1 MTEQIFDGDGHV
13 VEPPETFAHLP
24 EEMRRYIPRPEPVEG
39 GFRYVCGD
47 RAGFT
52 IAAHPDSVGSPG
64 TTTADHETADDTD
77 VPVVAQ
83 GGADP
88 AGRLI
93 DMDIDGISV
102 AALYPTYGL
111 MIQGITEPEPAAV
124 MCRAVNDWLAQYC
137 AHAPD
142 RLLGVATL
150 PMTSGAAALAE
161 AQRCVE
167 QHGFVGA
174 WRRPERFEGVAALHD
189 PEHDALF
196 SYLAEA
202 NVPLAIHPGLNGV
215 VPFEYFGERFDDD
228 YTAMH
233 AAHFPVEQ
241 MMNLTSLV
249 VFGVLDRHPTLR
261 VALLETGAT
270 WLMSYAHRLDEHLE
284 IFGFPVRQSLKP
296 SELVRRQVYVSA
308 EEPEPGLSTMLDLY
322 PGNVIF
328 ASDYPH
334 GDGIFP
340 GSTDELRKTNDLT
353 DAQRQA
359 LFWDNS
365 HALYGREI
373 SA

>member
-1 MTEQIFDGDGHV
+1 MNIFDADGHV
-13 VEPPETFAHLP
+13 VEPPETFASLP
-24 EEMRRYIPRPEPVEG
+24 PEYERFIPRTEAVPG

-52 IAAHPDSVGSPG
+52 IHAHPDSVGTPG
-64 TTTADHETADDTD
+64 ETITTDQPD
-77 VPVVAQ
+77 VAPVMAQ

-93 DMDIDGISV
+93 DMDIDDIDI

-111 MIQGITEPEPAAV
+111 MIQGITEPEPAAT
-124 MCRAVNDWLAQYC
+124 MCRAINDWLADYC
-137 AHAPD
+137 SHAPD

-161 AQRCVE
+161 AQRCIGDY
-167 QHGFVGA
+167 GFVGA

-196 SYLAEA
+196 SFLAEA

-215 VPFEYFGERFDDD
+215 VPYDYFGDRFDAD
-228 YTAMH
+228 YSAMH

-241 MMNLTSLV
+241 MMNLTSLIA
-249 VFGVLDRHPTLR
+249 FGILDRHPTLR
-261 VALLETGAT
+261 VALLETGAS
-270 WLMSYAHRLDEHLE
+270 WLLSYAHRLDEHLE
-284 IFGFPVRQSLKP
+284 VFGFPAKLSEKP
-296 SELVRRQVYVSA
+296 SDLIRRQVYVSA
-308 EEPEPGLSTMLDLY
+308 EEPEPGLAVMMDDY
-322 PGNVIF
+322 PTNVTF

-340 GSTDELRKTNDLT
+340 GSTAELIETTEISSD
-353 DAQRQA
+353 QRNA
-359 LFWDNS
+359 LLWENA
-365 HALYGREI
+365 HTLYGLTPKAA
-373 SA
+373 S